1 MGRLLVMILLVAA
14 FLVIGI
20 ILMLVLLER
29 NTGGKNGGVGCVS
42 GVVILALVAL
52 AASQYKPVDATRL
65 AGEFRQLLLVGL
77 IVVAV
82 IGVGYLGFAYA
93 ALYLEDG
100 PLRKGARE
108 QRARYQASLDA
119 QWAAGVVPST
129 PDPRE
134 VSKKREVRA
143 AYWVDT
149 LSLLD
154 DEAYDAWVT
163 NNRDEIHRSLTPDD
177 WKTVRTR
184 REARRANQ

>member
-1 MGRLLVMILLVAA
+1 MILLVAL
-14 FLVIGI
+14 FLIIGI

-42 GVVILALVAL
+42 GAAIFALVGL

-82 IGVGYLGFAYA
+82 IGVAYLTFAYA
-93 ALYLEDG
+93 VLYAEDG
-100 PLRKGARE
+100 PLRNGARE
-108 QRARYQASLDA
+108 QRARYQATLDA
-119 QWAAGVVPST
+119 QWASGVVPST

-134 VSKKREVRA
+134 VSKKREDRA
-143 AYWVDT
+143 AYWVDA

-154 DEAYDAWVT
+154 DEAYDAWVA
-163 NNRDEIHRSLTPDD
+163 NNRDEIQRALTPED
-177 WKTVRTR
+177 WKTVSTR
-184 REARRANQ
+184 REARRPNP